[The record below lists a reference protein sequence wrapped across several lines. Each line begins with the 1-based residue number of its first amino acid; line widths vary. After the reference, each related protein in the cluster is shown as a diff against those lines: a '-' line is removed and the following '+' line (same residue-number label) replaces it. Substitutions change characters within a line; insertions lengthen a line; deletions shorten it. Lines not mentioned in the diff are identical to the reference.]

1 MQSLIA
7 QVNHSPF
14 FLISRPIMAQR
25 DFYEVL
31 GVSRSSSQDEIRRA
45 YKKLA
50 KKHHPDVKPDDPHAQ
65 TAFAEITEAYEV
77 LGDEEKR
84 RKYDQF
90 GHAFRGAGAQRGRGN
105 PFEQSTG
112 SGEMPD
118 LESIFSG
125 MFGRGG
131 SPFSGAGGGRR
142 SASRP
147 QKGHDAQA
155 EIMVPFQVAVEGGT
169 HEVSVQHNGR
179 TERLSV
185 RIPAGIED
193 GKVIR
198 LTGQGTPGGQGVPA
212 GDLLLTVRV
221 APHPWFRRESL
232 NLLVDVPITPSEAAL
247 GAKIDVP
254 TLTEGS
260 LVLSVPAGTPSG
272 ARLRLRGKGLLDPKT
287 QKRGDQLVVVKI
299 VVPRTLS
306 DEAKD
311 LYEKLAQA
319 APLSPRVNLWV

>member
-1 MQSLIA
+1 
-7 QVNHSPF
+7 
-14 FLISRPIMAQR
+14 MAQR
-25 DFYEVL
+25 DFYDVL
-31 GVSRSSSQDEIRRA
+31 GVSRGSSQDEIRRA

-50 KKHHPDVKPDDPHAQ
+50 RKHHPDVKPDDPNAQ
-65 TAFAEITEAYEV
+65 QAFSEITEAYEV

-90 GHAFRGAGAQRGRGN
+90 GHAFRGAGAEGGRGN
-105 PFEQSTG
+105 PFEQYTG
-112 SGEMPD
+112 SGEIPD
-118 LESIFSG
+118 LESILSG
-125 MFGRGG
+125 MFGGG
-131 SPFSGAGGGRR
+131 SPFSGGRGAR
-142 SASRP
+142 KSSARP
-147 QKGHDAQA
+147 QKGQDAQA
-155 EIMVPFQVAVEGGT
+155 EMTVPFQVAVEGGT
-169 HEVSVQHNGR
+169 HEVSVQHSGK

-185 RIPAGIED
+185 RIPAGIDD

-198 LTGQGTPGGQGVPA
+198 LAGQGNPGGHGAPA

-221 APHPWFRRESL
+221 APHPWFRRETL

-272 ARLRLRGKGLLDPKT
+272 ARLRLRGKGVLDPKT
-287 QKRGDQLVVVKI
+287 QKRGDLLVVVKI
-299 VVPRTLS
+299 VVPRSLS
-306 DEAKD
+306 DEAKA

-319 APLSPRVNLWV
+319 APLSPRVNLWT